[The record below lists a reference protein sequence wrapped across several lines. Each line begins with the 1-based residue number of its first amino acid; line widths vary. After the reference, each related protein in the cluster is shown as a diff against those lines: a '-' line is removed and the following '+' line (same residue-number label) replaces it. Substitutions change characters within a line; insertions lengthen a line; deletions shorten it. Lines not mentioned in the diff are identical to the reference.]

1 MRLVQNCS
9 NEGRLE
15 ASHVINEKY
24 QAVDDKMKQLQN
36 AFLQEKLEAVTDK
49 VKSRL
54 NAILQATTK

>member
-9 NEGRLE
+9 IESQVE
-15 ASHVINEKY
+15 ASHVINENY

-36 AFLQEKLEAVTDK
+36 AFLQEKFEAVTDK

-54 NAILQATTK
+54 NAILQATTT